1 MYETH
6 TIVDSEQSLLTK
18 MNLHFLSG
26 HLRRHNIHLKYQN
39 PETKPNK
46 IPMRFTYLFRY
57 KSPLHRLI
65 ARKGRRSCSS
75 GVYLRFTKYNV
86 MSLFPSAHTNRI
98 YLRVANGVC
107 AIEIPLRVKENFVW
121 WEQFVIVKIDQ
132 FVGSPELSAKVTDL
146 NREKEGISEN
156 FWRIVD
162 RFGSSWFA
170 TMSEISRSPQEAQV
184 PRLAPW
190 ALGEMCHCK
199 WICCLGETWSLT
211 VLLVPTPKQ
220 RCNTSQTILTCI
232 DVIEPCNH

>member
-65 ARKGRRSCSS
+65 ARKGRRSGSS

-86 MSLFPSAHTNRI
+86 VSFQARTQIGFTCELRTGYAQLRFSFERKLRLVRTVRDSQNRLVWSQQEQVYVCKCRPKGGRKKLDLATLRPNFEGGLGWGGASPRI
-98 YLRVANGVC
+98 YSSTFFCVNSY
-107 AIEIPLRVKENFVW
+107 NFIHFCD
-121 WEQFVIVKIDQ
+121 E
-132 FVGSPELSAKVTDL
+132 
-146 NREKEGISEN
+146 
-156 FWRIVD
+156 
-162 RFGSSWFA
+162 RFKCSIKHV
-170 TMSEISRSPQEAQV
+170 M
-184 PRLAPW
+184 
-190 ALGEMCHCK
+190 
-199 WICCLGETWSLT
+199 
-211 VLLVPTPKQ
+211 
-220 RCNTSQTILTCI
+220 
-232 DVIEPCNH
+232 